1 MPVSDKAY
9 LLADNVTI
17 TTSADGT
24 GKLVG
29 AGPYNGMKVYLHVD
43 SETGT
48 TPTLDVKIQESDTLG
63 SGYTDVPGGAFAQLT
78 TFTTAQYA
86 EIHIHW
92 TKKYLRYSATT
103 SGTSPSYV
111 GVVIGLTPGQIP
123 TS

>member
-17 TTSADGT
+17 GSSADGT
-24 GKLVG
+24 GVYVG
-29 AGPYNGMKVYLHVD
+29 KGPIGGMKMYLHVD

>member
-9 LLADNVTI
+9 LLADGVTI

-24 GKLVG
+24 GKFVG
-29 AGPYNGMKVYLHVD
+29 AGPIDGMKVYLHVD

-78 TFTTAQYA
+78 TFSVAQYA

-92 TKKYLRYSATT
+92 TKRYLRYSATT
-103 SGTSPSYV
+103 SGSSPSYV

-123 TS
+123 TT